1 MRGMPGV
8 RFAMIEAKI
17 VLGALKALLDG
28 PGQAGGTD
36 QVGQT
41 GGLGC
46 EGDVIGK
53 GPGVDAVAP
62 DQEPAPQARGLAQG
76 KAMLAQ
82 S

>member
-1 MRGMPGV
+1 
-8 RFAMIEAKI
+8 MIEAKI
-17 VLGALKALLDG
+17 VLGALKAFLG
-28 PGQAGGTD
+28 PAQAGGTE

-46 EGDVIGK
+46 EDDVIGK
-53 GPGVDAVAP
+53 GPGVGAVAP
-62 DQEPAPQARGLAQG
+62 DQKPAPQARGLAQG